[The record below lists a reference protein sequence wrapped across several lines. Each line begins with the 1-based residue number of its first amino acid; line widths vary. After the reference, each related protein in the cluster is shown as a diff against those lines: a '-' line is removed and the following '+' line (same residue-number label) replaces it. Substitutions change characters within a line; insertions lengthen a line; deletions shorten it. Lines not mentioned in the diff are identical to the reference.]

1 MKIKIGV
8 IYGGETVEHEVSV
21 ISALQAM
28 NNLNEDKYDIVPI
41 YISKDRIWYT
51 GHMLRDIEF
60 YKEFEDEKKY
70 ATKVMLYKKGKTFLL
85 QRTTGLFRKDITDL
99 DVILPVVHGNNVE
112 DGSLAGLLDS
122 IGIPY
127 VGSHVLGGALGQ
139 DKVVMKQVMESV
151 NLPIVPYTWFYDSEY
166 LDNKE
171 NILKEIKKIGY
182 PVIVKPATLGSSIG
196 IEVAKNEKDI
206 ESKIEDAMEYD
217 TKIVVEKV
225 IENLTEVNAS
235 VLGNYEYQKVSPLE
249 EVMGEDEIL
258 SFADKY
264 LGNAKSKGTASKGM
278 ASTSRIV
285 PARIPEKLTKEIQDT
300 AKQVFKVLELMGY
313 PEYAAKCEHV
323 PFGLVVDKDGEKIG
337 SRKGN
342 SVFLEDILKEAIQK
356 VEKIIDTGI
365 TWKDSMDNQQ
375 TDSKIKRGYKRNFI
389 KSIVEYKENQIEEIK
404 TGNLGEER

>member
-151 NLPIVPYTWFYDSEY
+151 NLPIVPYTWFYDCEY

-171 NILKEIKKIGY
+171 NILKEIKKIGF

-264 LGNAKSKGTASKGM
+264 LGNAKSKGTTSKGM

-285 PARIPEKLTKEIQDT
+285 PARISEKLTKEIQDT
-300 AKQVFKVLELMGY
+300 AKQVFKVLNLSGV
-313 PEYAAKCEHV
+313 CR
-323 PFGLVVDKDGEKIG
+323 VDFLIDNKENKFYVNEPNTCPG
-337 SRKGN
+337 SL
-342 SVFLEDILKEAIQK
+342 SFYLWKEAGMKYSELLDEMVSIA
-356 VEKIIDTGI
+356 
-365 TWKDSMDNQQ
+365 
-375 TDSKIKRGYKRNFI
+375 IK
-389 KSIVEYKENQIEEIK
+389 EYKHKNQK
-404 TGNLGEER
+404 TMSFKSSIFDGFNGSKGLKGMKGLKN

>member
-285 PARIPEKLTKEIQDT
+285 PARISEKLTKEIQDT
-300 AKQVFKVLELMGY
+300 AKQVFKVLNLSGV
-313 PEYAAKCEHV
+313 CR
-323 PFGLVVDKDGEKIG
+323 VDFLIDNKENKFYVNEPNTCPG
-337 SRKGN
+337 SL
-342 SVFLEDILKEAIQK
+342 SFYLWKEAGMKYSELLDEMVSIA
-356 VEKIIDTGI
+356 
-365 TWKDSMDNQQ
+365 
-375 TDSKIKRGYKRNFI
+375 IK
-389 KSIVEYKENQIEEIK
+389 EYKHKNQK
-404 TGNLGEER
+404 TMSFKSSIFDVFNGSKGLKGMKGLKN

>member
-85 QRTTGLFRKDITDL
+85 QRTTGIFRKDITDL

-171 NILKEIKKIGY
+171 NILKEIEKIGY

-300 AKQVFKVLELMGY
+300 AKQVFKVLNLSGV
-313 PEYAAKCEHV
+313 CR
-323 PFGLVVDKDGEKIG
+323 VDFLIDNKENKFYVNEPNTCPG
-337 SRKGN
+337 SL
-342 SVFLEDILKEAIQK
+342 SFYLWKEAGMKYSELLDEMVSIA
-356 VEKIIDTGI
+356 
-365 TWKDSMDNQQ
+365 
-375 TDSKIKRGYKRNFI
+375 IK
-389 KSIVEYKENQIEEIK
+389 EYKHKNQK
-404 TGNLGEER
+404 TMSFKSSIFDGFNGSKGLKGMKGLKS

>member
-285 PARIPEKLTKEIQDT
+285 PARISEKLTKEIQDT
-300 AKQVFKVLELMGY
+300 AKQVFKALNLSGV
-313 PEYAAKCEHV
+313 CR
-323 PFGLVVDKDGEKIG
+323 VDFLIDNKENKFYVNEPNTCPG
-337 SRKGN
+337 SL
-342 SVFLEDILKEAIQK
+342 SFYLWKEAGMKYSELLDEMVSIA
-356 VEKIIDTGI
+356 
-365 TWKDSMDNQQ
+365 
-375 TDSKIKRGYKRNFI
+375 IK
-389 KSIVEYKENQIEEIK
+389 EYKHKNQK
-404 TGNLGEER
+404 TMSFKSSIFDGFNGSKGLKGMKGLKN

>member
-99 DVILPVVHGNNVE
+99 DIILPVVHGNNVE

-139 DKVVMKQVMESV
+139 DKVVMKQVMESI

-300 AKQVFKVLELMGY
+300 AKQVFKVLNLSGV
-313 PEYAAKCEHV
+313 CR
-323 PFGLVVDKDGEKIG
+323 VDFLIDNKENKFYVNEPNTCPG
-337 SRKGN
+337 SL
-342 SVFLEDILKEAIQK
+342 SFYLWKEAGMKYSELLDEMIS
-356 VEKIIDTGI
+356 IA
-365 TWKDSMDNQQ
+365 
-375 TDSKIKRGYKRNFI
+375 IK
-389 KSIVEYKENQIEEIK
+389 EYKHKNQK
-404 TGNLGEER
+404 TMSFKSSIFDGFNGSKGLKGMKGLKN

>member
-285 PARIPEKLTKEIQDT
+285 PARISEKLTKEIQDT
-300 AKQVFKVLELMGY
+300 AKQVFKVLNLSGV
-313 PEYAAKCEHV
+313 CR
-323 PFGLVVDKDGEKIG
+323 VDFLIDNKENKFYVNEPNTCPG
-337 SRKGN
+337 SL
-342 SVFLEDILKEAIQK
+342 SFYLWKEAGMKYSELLDEMVSIA
-356 VEKIIDTGI
+356 
-365 TWKDSMDNQQ
+365 
-375 TDSKIKRGYKRNFI
+375 IK
-389 KSIVEYKENQIEEIK
+389 EYKHKNQK
-404 TGNLGEER
+404 TMSFKSSIFDGFNGSKGLKGMKGLKI

>member
-99 DVILPVVHGNNVE
+99 DIILPVVHGNNVE

-151 NLPIVPYTWFYDSEY
+151 NLPIVPYTWFYDCEY

-264 LGNAKSKGTASKGM
+264 LGNAKSKGTTSKGM

-300 AKQVFKVLELMGY
+300 AKQVFKVLNLSGV
-313 PEYAAKCEHV
+313 CR
-323 PFGLVVDKDGEKIG
+323 VDFLIDNKENKFYVNEPNTCPG
-337 SRKGN
+337 SL
-342 SVFLEDILKEAIQK
+342 SFYLWKEAGMKYSELLDEMIS
-356 VEKIIDTGI
+356 IA
-365 TWKDSMDNQQ
+365 
-375 TDSKIKRGYKRNFI
+375 IK
-389 KSIVEYKENQIEEIK
+389 EYKHKNQK
-404 TGNLGEER
+404 TMSFKSSIFDGFNGSKGLKGMKGLKS

>member
-41 YISKDRIWYT
+41 YISKDRTWYT

-171 NILKEIKKIGY
+171 DILKEIKKIGY

-196 IEVAKNEKDI
+196 IEVAKSEKDI

-235 VLGNYEYQKVSPLE
+235 VLGNYEYQKVSPIE

-300 AKQVFKVLELMGY
+300 AKQVFKVLNLSGV
-313 PEYAAKCEHV
+313 CR
-323 PFGLVVDKDGEKIG
+323 VDFLIDNNENKFYVNEPNTCPG
-337 SRKGN
+337 SL
-342 SVFLEDILKEAIQK
+342 SFYLWKEAGMKYSELLDEMVSIA
-356 VEKIIDTGI
+356 
-365 TWKDSMDNQQ
+365 
-375 TDSKIKRGYKRNFI
+375 IK
-389 KSIVEYKENQIEEIK
+389 EYKHKNQK
-404 TGNLGEER
+404 TMSFKSSIFDGFNGSKGLKGMKGLKS

>member
-70 ATKVMLYKKGKTFLL
+70 AIKVMLYKKGKTFLL
-85 QRTTGLFRKDITDL
+85 QRTTGIFRKDITDL

-171 NILKEIKKIGY
+171 NILKEIEKIGY

-300 AKQVFKVLELMGY
+300 AKQVFKVLNLSGV
-313 PEYAAKCEHV
+313 CR
-323 PFGLVVDKDGEKIG
+323 VDFLIDNKENKFYVNEPNTCPG
-337 SRKGN
+337 SL
-342 SVFLEDILKEAIQK
+342 SFYLWKEAGMKYSELLDEMVSIA
-356 VEKIIDTGI
+356 
-365 TWKDSMDNQQ
+365 
-375 TDSKIKRGYKRNFI
+375 IK
-389 KSIVEYKENQIEEIK
+389 EYKHKNQK
-404 TGNLGEER
+404 TMSFKSSIFDGFNGSKGLKGMKGLKN

>member
-70 ATKVMLYKKGKTFLL
+70 ATKVMLYKKDKTFLL

-182 PVIVKPATLGSSIG
+182 PVIIKPATLGSSIG

-300 AKQVFKVLELMGY
+300 AKQVFKVLNLSGV
-313 PEYAAKCEHV
+313 CR
-323 PFGLVVDKDGEKIG
+323 VDFLIDNKENRFYVNEPNTCPG
-337 SRKGN
+337 SL
-342 SVFLEDILKEAIQK
+342 SFYLWKEAGMKYSELLDEMVSIA
-356 VEKIIDTGI
+356 
-365 TWKDSMDNQQ
+365 
-375 TDSKIKRGYKRNFI
+375 IK
-389 KSIVEYKENQIEEIK
+389 EYKHKNQK
-404 TGNLGEER
+404 TMSFKSSIFDGFNGSKGLKGMKGLKN

>member
-41 YISKDRIWYT
+41 YISKNRIWYT

-285 PARIPEKLTKEIQDT
+285 PARISEKFTKEIQDT
-300 AKQVFKVLELMGY
+300 AKQVFKALNLSGV
-313 PEYAAKCEHV
+313 CR
-323 PFGLVVDKDGEKIG
+323 VDFLIDNKENKFYVNEPNTCPG
-337 SRKGN
+337 SL
-342 SVFLEDILKEAIQK
+342 SFYLWKEAGMKYSELLDEMVSIA
-356 VEKIIDTGI
+356 
-365 TWKDSMDNQQ
+365 
-375 TDSKIKRGYKRNFI
+375 IK
-389 KSIVEYKENQIEEIK
+389 EYKHKNQK
-404 TGNLGEER
+404 TMSFKSSIFDGFNGSKGLKGMKGLKN

>member
-166 LDNKE
+166 LNNKE
-171 NILKEIKKIGY
+171 NILKEIKKIGF

-285 PARIPEKLTKEIQDT
+285 PARISEKLTKEIQDT
-300 AKQVFKVLELMGY
+300 AKQVFKVLNLSGV
-313 PEYAAKCEHV
+313 CR
-323 PFGLVVDKDGEKIG
+323 VDFLIDNKENKFYVNEPNTCPG
-337 SRKGN
+337 SL
-342 SVFLEDILKEAIQK
+342 SFYLWKEAGMKYSELLDEMVSIA
-356 VEKIIDTGI
+356 
-365 TWKDSMDNQQ
+365 
-375 TDSKIKRGYKRNFI
+375 IK
-389 KSIVEYKENQIEEIK
+389 EYKHKNQK
-404 TGNLGEER
+404 TMSFKSSIFDGFNGSKGLKGMKGLKN

>member
-85 QRTTGLFRKDITDL
+85 QRTTGIFRKDITDL

-171 NILKEIKKIGY
+171 DILKEIKKIGY

-196 IEVAKNEKDI
+196 IEVAKSEKDI

-300 AKQVFKVLELMGY
+300 AKQVFKVLNLSGV
-313 PEYAAKCEHV
+313 CR
-323 PFGLVVDKDGEKIG
+323 VDFLIDNKENKFYVNEPNTCPG
-337 SRKGN
+337 SL
-342 SVFLEDILKEAIQK
+342 SFYLWKEAGMKYSELLDEMVSIA
-356 VEKIIDTGI
+356 
-365 TWKDSMDNQQ
+365 
-375 TDSKIKRGYKRNFI
+375 IK
-389 KSIVEYKENQIEEIK
+389 EYKHKNQKTMSFKSSIFDGFNGSKGLKGIK
-404 TGNLGEER
+404 GLKN

>member
-196 IEVAKNEKDI
+196 IEVVKNEKDI

-285 PARIPEKLTKEIQDT
+285 PARISEKLTKEIQDT
-300 AKQVFKVLELMGY
+300 AKQVFKVLNLSGV
-313 PEYAAKCEHV
+313 CR
-323 PFGLVVDKDGEKIG
+323 VDFLIDNKENKFYVNEPNTCPG
-337 SRKGN
+337 SL
-342 SVFLEDILKEAIQK
+342 SFYLWKEAGMKYSELLDEMIS
-356 VEKIIDTGI
+356 IA
-365 TWKDSMDNQQ
+365 
-375 TDSKIKRGYKRNFI
+375 IK
-389 KSIVEYKENQIEEIK
+389 EYKHKNQK
-404 TGNLGEER
+404 TMSFKSSIFDGFNGSKGLKGMKGLKN

>member
-300 AKQVFKVLELMGY
+300 AKQVFKVLNLSGV
-313 PEYAAKCEHV
+313 CR
-323 PFGLVVDKDGEKIG
+323 VDFLIDNKENKFYVNEPNTCPG
-337 SRKGN
+337 SL
-342 SVFLEDILKEAIQK
+342 SFYLWKEAGMKYSELLDEI
-356 VEKIIDTGI
+356 VSIA
-365 TWKDSMDNQQ
+365 
-375 TDSKIKRGYKRNFI
+375 IK
-389 KSIVEYKENQIEEIK
+389 EYKHKNQK
-404 TGNLGEER
+404 TMSFKSSIFDGFNGSKGLKGMKGLKN

>member
-41 YISKDRIWYT
+41 YISKDRVWYT

-85 QRTTGLFRKDITDL
+85 QRTTGIFRKDITDL

-171 NILKEIKKIGY
+171 NILKEIEKIGY

-264 LGNAKSKGTASKGM
+264 LGNAKSKGTVSKGM

-300 AKQVFKVLELMGY
+300 AKQVFKVLNLSGV
-313 PEYAAKCEHV
+313 CR
-323 PFGLVVDKDGEKIG
+323 VDFLIDNKENKFYVNEPNTCPG
-337 SRKGN
+337 SL
-342 SVFLEDILKEAIQK
+342 SFYLWKEAGMKYSELLDEMVSIA
-356 VEKIIDTGI
+356 
-365 TWKDSMDNQQ
+365 
-375 TDSKIKRGYKRNFI
+375 IK
-389 KSIVEYKENQIEEIK
+389 EYKHKNQK
-404 TGNLGEER
+404 TMSFKSSIFDGFNGSKGLKGMKGLKN

>member
-285 PARIPEKLTKEIQDT
+285 PARISEKLTKEIQDT
-300 AKQVFKVLELMGY
+300 AKQVFKVLNLSGV
-313 PEYAAKCEHV
+313 CR
-323 PFGLVVDKDGEKIG
+323 VDFLIDNKENKFYVNEPNTCPG
-337 SRKGN
+337 SL
-342 SVFLEDILKEAIQK
+342 SFYLWKEAGMKYSELLDEMIS
-356 VEKIIDTGI
+356 IA
-365 TWKDSMDNQQ
+365 
-375 TDSKIKRGYKRNFI
+375 IK
-389 KSIVEYKENQIEEIK
+389 EYKHKNQK
-404 TGNLGEER
+404 TMSFKSSIFDGFNGSKGLKGMKGLKN

>member
-85 QRTTGLFRKDITDL
+85 QRTTGIFRKDITDL

-171 NILKEIKKIGY
+171 NILKEIEKIGY

-300 AKQVFKVLELMGY
+300 AKQVFKVLNLSGV
-313 PEYAAKCEHV
+313 CR
-323 PFGLVVDKDGEKIG
+323 VDFLIDNKENKFYVNEPNTCPG
-337 SRKGN
+337 SL
-342 SVFLEDILKEAIQK
+342 SFYLWKEAGMKYSELLDEMVSIA
-356 VEKIIDTGI
+356 
-365 TWKDSMDNQQ
+365 
-375 TDSKIKRGYKRNFI
+375 IK
-389 KSIVEYKENQIEEIK
+389 EYKHKNQK
-404 TGNLGEER
+404 TMSFKSSIFDGFNGSKGLKGMKGLKN

>member
-196 IEVAKNEKDI
+196 IEVAKNEKNI

-285 PARIPEKLTKEIQDT
+285 PARISEKLTKEIQDT
-300 AKQVFKVLELMGY
+300 AKQVFKVLNLSGV
-313 PEYAAKCEHV
+313 CR
-323 PFGLVVDKDGEKIG
+323 VDFLIDNKENKFYVNEPNTCPG
-337 SRKGN
+337 SL
-342 SVFLEDILKEAIQK
+342 SFYLWKEAGMKYSELLDEMVSIA
-356 VEKIIDTGI
+356 
-365 TWKDSMDNQQ
+365 
-375 TDSKIKRGYKRNFI
+375 IK
-389 KSIVEYKENQIEEIK
+389 EYKHKNQK
-404 TGNLGEER
+404 TMSFKSSIFDGFNGSKGLKGMKGLKN

>member
-70 ATKVMLYKKGKTFLL
+70 AIKVMLYKKGKTFLL

-285 PARIPEKLTKEIQDT
+285 PARISEKLTKEIQDT
-300 AKQVFKVLELMGY
+300 AKQVFKVLNLSGV
-313 PEYAAKCEHV
+313 CR
-323 PFGLVVDKDGEKIG
+323 VDFLIDNKENKFYVNEPNTCPG
-337 SRKGN
+337 SL
-342 SVFLEDILKEAIQK
+342 SFYLWKEAGMKYSELLDEMVSIA
-356 VEKIIDTGI
+356 
-365 TWKDSMDNQQ
+365 
-375 TDSKIKRGYKRNFI
+375 IK
-389 KSIVEYKENQIEEIK
+389 EYKHKNQK
-404 TGNLGEER
+404 TMSFKSSIFDGFNGSKGLKGMKGLKN

>member
-285 PARIPEKLTKEIQDT
+285 PARISEKLTKEIQDT
-300 AKQVFKVLELMGY
+300 AKQVFKVLNLSGV
-313 PEYAAKCEHV
+313 CR
-323 PFGLVVDKDGEKIG
+323 VDFLIDNKENKFYVNEPNTCPG
-337 SRKGN
+337 SL
-342 SVFLEDILKEAIQK
+342 SFYLWKEAGMKYSELLDEMVSIA
-356 VEKIIDTGI
+356 
-365 TWKDSMDNQQ
+365 
-375 TDSKIKRGYKRNFI
+375 IK
-389 KSIVEYKENQIEEIK
+389 EYKHKNQK
-404 TGNLGEER
+404 TMSFKSSIFDGFNGSKGLKGMKGLKN

>member
-70 ATKVMLYKKGKTFLL
+70 ATKVMLYKKDKTFLL

-235 VLGNYEYQKVSPLE
+235 VLGNYEYQKASPLE

-285 PARIPEKLTKEIQDT
+285 PARISEKLTKEIQDT
-300 AKQVFKVLELMGY
+300 AKQVFKVLNLSGV
-313 PEYAAKCEHV
+313 CR
-323 PFGLVVDKDGEKIG
+323 VDFLIDNKENKFYVNEPNTCPG
-337 SRKGN
+337 SL
-342 SVFLEDILKEAIQK
+342 SFYLWKEAGMKYSELLDEMVSIA
-356 VEKIIDTGI
+356 
-365 TWKDSMDNQQ
+365 
-375 TDSKIKRGYKRNFI
+375 IK
-389 KSIVEYKENQIEEIK
+389 EYKHKNQK
-404 TGNLGEER
+404 TMSFKSSIFDGFNGSKGLKGMKGLKN

>member
-127 VGSHVLGGALGQ
+127 VGSRVLGGALGQ

-285 PARIPEKLTKEIQDT
+285 PARISEKLTKEIQDT
-300 AKQVFKVLELMGY
+300 AKQVFKVLNLSGV
-313 PEYAAKCEHV
+313 CR
-323 PFGLVVDKDGEKIG
+323 VDFLIDNKENKFYVNEPNTCPG
-337 SRKGN
+337 SL
-342 SVFLEDILKEAIQK
+342 SFYLWKEAGMKYSELLDEMVSIA
-356 VEKIIDTGI
+356 
-365 TWKDSMDNQQ
+365 
-375 TDSKIKRGYKRNFI
+375 IK
-389 KSIVEYKENQIEEIK
+389 EYKHKNQK
-404 TGNLGEER
+404 TMSFKSSIFDGFNGSKGLKGMKGLKN

>member
-85 QRTTGLFRKDITDL
+85 QRTTGIFRKDITDL

-285 PARIPEKLTKEIQDT
+285 PARISEKLTKEIQDT
-300 AKQVFKVLELMGY
+300 AKQVFKVLNLSGV
-313 PEYAAKCEHV
+313 CR
-323 PFGLVVDKDGEKIG
+323 VDFLIDNKENKFYVNEPNTCPG
-337 SRKGN
+337 SL
-342 SVFLEDILKEAIQK
+342 SFYLWKEAGMKYSELLDEMIS
-356 VEKIIDTGI
+356 IA
-365 TWKDSMDNQQ
+365 
-375 TDSKIKRGYKRNFI
+375 IK
-389 KSIVEYKENQIEEIK
+389 EYKHKNQK
-404 TGNLGEER
+404 TMSFKSSIFDGFNGSKGLKGMKGLKN

>member
-196 IEVAKNEKDI
+196 IEVAKSEKDI

-300 AKQVFKVLELMGY
+300 AKQVFKVLNLSGV
-313 PEYAAKCEHV
+313 CR
-323 PFGLVVDKDGEKIG
+323 VDFLIDNRENKFYVNEPNTCPG
-337 SRKGN
+337 SL
-342 SVFLEDILKEAIQK
+342 SFYLWKEANVKYRELLDEMIS
-356 VEKIIDTGI
+356 IA
-365 TWKDSMDNQQ
+365 
-375 TDSKIKRGYKRNFI
+375 IK
-389 KSIVEYKENQIEEIK
+389 EYKNKSKKVKSFKSNILEGFNGTKGAKGIK
-404 TGNLGEER
+404 GLKN

>member
-127 VGSHVLGGALGQ
+127 VGSHVLGGVLGQ

-285 PARIPEKLTKEIQDT
+285 PARISEKLTKEIQDT
-300 AKQVFKVLELMGY
+300 AKQVFKVLNLSGV
-313 PEYAAKCEHV
+313 CR
-323 PFGLVVDKDGEKIG
+323 VDFLIDNKENKFYVNEPNTCPG
-337 SRKGN
+337 SL
-342 SVFLEDILKEAIQK
+342 SFYLWKEAGMKYSELLDEMVSIA
-356 VEKIIDTGI
+356 
-365 TWKDSMDNQQ
+365 
-375 TDSKIKRGYKRNFI
+375 IK
-389 KSIVEYKENQIEEIK
+389 EYKHKNQKIMSFKSSIFDGFNGSK
-404 TGNLGEER
+404 GLKGMKGLKN

>member
-85 QRTTGLFRKDITDL
+85 QRTTGIFRKDIADL

-127 VGSHVLGGALGQ
+127 VGSHVLGGALSQ

-285 PARIPEKLTKEIQDT
+285 PARISEKLTKEIQDT
-300 AKQVFKVLELMGY
+300 AKQVFKVLNLSGV
-313 PEYAAKCEHV
+313 CR
-323 PFGLVVDKDGEKIG
+323 VDFLIDNKENKFYVNEPNTCPG
-337 SRKGN
+337 SL
-342 SVFLEDILKEAIQK
+342 SFYLWKEAGMKYSELLDEMVSIA
-356 VEKIIDTGI
+356 
-365 TWKDSMDNQQ
+365 
-375 TDSKIKRGYKRNFI
+375 IK
-389 KSIVEYKENQIEEIK
+389 EYKHKNQK
-404 TGNLGEER
+404 TMSFKSSIFDGFNGSKGLKGMKGLKN

>member
-171 NILKEIKKIGY
+171 DILKEIKKIGY

-300 AKQVFKVLELMGY
+300 AKQVFKVLNLSGV
-313 PEYAAKCEHV
+313 CR
-323 PFGLVVDKDGEKIG
+323 VDFLIDNKENKFYVNEPNTCPG
-337 SRKGN
+337 SL
-342 SVFLEDILKEAIQK
+342 SFYLWKEAGMKYSELLDEMVSIA
-356 VEKIIDTGI
+356 
-365 TWKDSMDNQQ
+365 
-375 TDSKIKRGYKRNFI
+375 IK
-389 KSIVEYKENQIEEIK
+389 EYKHKNQKTMSFKSSIFDGFNGSKGLKGIK
-404 TGNLGEER
+404 GLKN

>member
-99 DVILPVVHGNNVE
+99 DVILPVVHGNNIE

-300 AKQVFKVLELMGY
+300 AKQVFKVLNLSGV
-313 PEYAAKCEHV
+313 CR
-323 PFGLVVDKDGEKIG
+323 VDFLIDNKENKFYVNEPNTCPG
-337 SRKGN
+337 SL
-342 SVFLEDILKEAIQK
+342 SFYLWKEAGMKYSELLDEMVSIA
-356 VEKIIDTGI
+356 
-365 TWKDSMDNQQ
+365 
-375 TDSKIKRGYKRNFI
+375 IK
-389 KSIVEYKENQIEEIK
+389 EYKHKNQK
-404 TGNLGEER
+404 TMSFKSSIFDGFNGSKGLKGMKGLKN

>member
-285 PARIPEKLTKEIQDT
+285 PARISEKLTKEIQDT
-300 AKQVFKVLELMGY
+300 TKQVFKVLNLSGV
-313 PEYAAKCEHV
+313 CR
-323 PFGLVVDKDGEKIG
+323 VDFLIDNKENKFYVNEPNTCPG
-337 SRKGN
+337 SL
-342 SVFLEDILKEAIQK
+342 SFYLWKEAGMKYSELLDEMVSIA
-356 VEKIIDTGI
+356 
-365 TWKDSMDNQQ
+365 
-375 TDSKIKRGYKRNFI
+375 IK
-389 KSIVEYKENQIEEIK
+389 EYKHKNQK
-404 TGNLGEER
+404 TMSFKSSIFDGFNGSKGLKGMKGLKN

>member
-171 NILKEIKKIGY
+171 NILKEIKKIGF

-264 LGNAKSKGTASKGM
+264 LGNTKSKGTASKGM

-285 PARIPEKLTKEIQDT
+285 PARISEKLTKEIQDT
-300 AKQVFKVLELMGY
+300 AKQVFKVLNLSGV
-313 PEYAAKCEHV
+313 CR
-323 PFGLVVDKDGEKIG
+323 VDFLIDNKENKFYVNEPNTCPG
-337 SRKGN
+337 SL
-342 SVFLEDILKEAIQK
+342 SFYLWKEAGMKYSELLDEMVSIA
-356 VEKIIDTGI
+356 
-365 TWKDSMDNQQ
+365 
-375 TDSKIKRGYKRNFI
+375 IK
-389 KSIVEYKENQIEEIK
+389 EYKHKNQK
-404 TGNLGEER
+404 TMSFKSSIFDGFNGSKGLKGMKGLKN

>member
-285 PARIPEKLTKEIQDT
+285 PARISGKLTKEIQDT
-300 AKQVFKVLELMGY
+300 AKQVFKVLNLSGV
-313 PEYAAKCEHV
+313 CR
-323 PFGLVVDKDGEKIG
+323 VDFLIDNKENKFYVNEPNTCPG
-337 SRKGN
+337 SL
-342 SVFLEDILKEAIQK
+342 SFYLWKEAGMKYSELLDEMVSIA
-356 VEKIIDTGI
+356 
-365 TWKDSMDNQQ
+365 
-375 TDSKIKRGYKRNFI
+375 IK
-389 KSIVEYKENQIEEIK
+389 EYKHKNQK
-404 TGNLGEER
+404 TMSFKSSIFDGFNGSKGLKGMKGLKN

>member
-70 ATKVMLYKKGKTFLL
+70 AIKVMLYKKGKTFLL

-182 PVIVKPATLGSSIG
+182 PAIVKPATLGSSIG

-285 PARIPEKLTKEIQDT
+285 PTRISEKLTKEIQDT
-300 AKQVFKVLELMGY
+300 AKQVFKVLNLSGV
-313 PEYAAKCEHV
+313 CR
-323 PFGLVVDKDGEKIG
+323 VDFLIDNKENKFYVNEPNTCPG
-337 SRKGN
+337 SL
-342 SVFLEDILKEAIQK
+342 SFYLWKEAGMKYSELLDEMIS
-356 VEKIIDTGI
+356 IA
-365 TWKDSMDNQQ
+365 
-375 TDSKIKRGYKRNFI
+375 IK
-389 KSIVEYKENQIEEIK
+389 EYKHKNQK
-404 TGNLGEER
+404 TMSFKSSIFDGFNGSKGLKGMKGLKN

>member
-171 NILKEIKKIGY
+171 DILKEIKKIGY

-249 EVMGEDEIL
+249 EVIGEDEIL

-300 AKQVFKVLELMGY
+300 AKQVFKVLNLSGV
-313 PEYAAKCEHV
+313 CR
-323 PFGLVVDKDGEKIG
+323 VDFLIDNKENKFYVNEPNTCPG
-337 SRKGN
+337 SL
-342 SVFLEDILKEAIQK
+342 SFYLWKEAGMKYSELLDEMVSIA
-356 VEKIIDTGI
+356 
-365 TWKDSMDNQQ
+365 
-375 TDSKIKRGYKRNFI
+375 IK
-389 KSIVEYKENQIEEIK
+389 EYKHKNQK
-404 TGNLGEER
+404 TMSFKSSIFDGFNGSKGLKGMKGLKN

>member
-85 QRTTGLFRKDITDL
+85 QRTTGIFRKDITDL

-182 PVIVKPATLGSSIG
+182 PVIIKPATLGSSIG

-285 PARIPEKLTKEIQDT
+285 PARISEKLTKEIQDT
-300 AKQVFKVLELMGY
+300 AKQVFKALNLSGV
-313 PEYAAKCEHV
+313 CR
-323 PFGLVVDKDGEKIG
+323 VDFLIDNKENKFYVNEPNTCPG
-337 SRKGN
+337 SL
-342 SVFLEDILKEAIQK
+342 SFYLWKEAGMKYSELLDEMVSIA
-356 VEKIIDTGI
+356 
-365 TWKDSMDNQQ
+365 
-375 TDSKIKRGYKRNFI
+375 IK
-389 KSIVEYKENQIEEIK
+389 EYKHKNQK
-404 TGNLGEER
+404 TMSFKSSIFDGFNGSKGLKGMKGLKN

>member
-249 EVMGEDEIL
+249 EVMGEDKIL

-285 PARIPEKLTKEIQDT
+285 PARISEKLTKEIQDT
-300 AKQVFKVLELMGY
+300 AKQVFKVLNLSGV
-313 PEYAAKCEHV
+313 CR
-323 PFGLVVDKDGEKIG
+323 VDFLIDNKENKFYVNEPNTCPG
-337 SRKGN
+337 SL
-342 SVFLEDILKEAIQK
+342 SFYLWKEAGMK
-356 VEKIIDTGI
+356 Y
-365 TWKDSMDNQQ
+365 
-375 TDSKIKRGYKRNFI
+375 SKLLDEMVSIAIK
-389 KSIVEYKENQIEEIK
+389 EYKHKNQK
-404 TGNLGEER
+404 TMSFKSSIFDGFNGSKGLKGMKGLKN

>member
-171 NILKEIKKIGY
+171 NILKEIEKIGY

-300 AKQVFKVLELMGY
+300 AKQVFKVLNLSGV
-313 PEYAAKCEHV
+313 CR
-323 PFGLVVDKDGEKIG
+323 VDFLIDNKENKFYVNEPNTCPG
-337 SRKGN
+337 SL
-342 SVFLEDILKEAIQK
+342 SFYLWKEAGMKYSELLDEMVSIA
-356 VEKIIDTGI
+356 
-365 TWKDSMDNQQ
+365 
-375 TDSKIKRGYKRNFI
+375 IK
-389 KSIVEYKENQIEEIK
+389 EYKHKNQK
-404 TGNLGEER
+404 TMSFKSSIFDGFNGSKGLKGMKGLKS